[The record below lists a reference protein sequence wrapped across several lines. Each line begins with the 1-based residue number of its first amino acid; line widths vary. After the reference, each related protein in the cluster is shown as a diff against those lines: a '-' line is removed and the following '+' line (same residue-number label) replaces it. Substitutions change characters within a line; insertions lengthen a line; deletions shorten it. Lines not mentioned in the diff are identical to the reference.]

1 MQAVELWGVGGSGEE
16 VGGVIGCKGI
26 QIPTRNLDWMWLIVS
41 GLALCE
47 AMGLVFRR

>member
-1 MQAVELWGVGGSGEE
+1 MIDFLTSPVPV
-16 VGGVIGCKGI
+16 
-26 QIPTRNLDWMWLIVS
+26 PFWMWLIVS